1 MIQLTKANTSKPGIG
16 KPITVRDCILSIII
30 VSYNTKKVTENCI
43 SSIYNSKWRDKFEI
57 IVVDNNSQDGSA
69 QMIKDMFPKVKL
81 IENKENK
88 LFAIANNQGAKI
100 ANGKYL
106 LLLNSDTIVESYNLQ
121 KMIDYYKTIPEDV
134 ICIGPK
140 ILNPDRSLQS
150 CGMPEWGSP
159 FQQYATL
166 YGLNKILPL
175 RWLCAP
181 LDKRPNKTHRTGWVS
196 GCCMMIPRDKYLE
209 VGGLNENLFFYGE
222 EPEFGYRTKRL
233 GYKTIYFP
241 HAEIIHL
248 GGVAT
253 NKSDENMHSFEN
265 DIKQYD
271 CLVSQTV
278 GAKKAIAIT
287 KRTIFS
293 LRVKRLFYKNKNFID
308 YRINHEKKVVK
319 YFQNKLALRHEK

>member
-121 KMIDYYKTIPEDV
+121 KMIDYFETLPEDV

-140 ILNPDRSLQS
+140 ILNKDGSLQS
-150 CGMPEWGSP
+150 CGYLQWGNTWHHYVS
-159 FQQYATL
+159 L
-166 YGLNKILPL
+166 YNLDRIFPL
-175 RWLCAP
+175 SKFSKYFERNP
-181 LDKRPNKTHRTGWVS
+181 DVTHPAGWVS
-196 GCCMMIPRDKYLE
+196 GCCMMIPRDKYIE
-209 VGGLNENLFFYGE
+209 VGGLNENLIFYGE
-222 EPEFGYRTKRL
+222 EPEFGYRTYKK
-233 GYKTIYFP
+233 GYKTLYYSG
-241 HAEIIHL
+241 ASIIHL
-248 GGVAT
+248 GGQST
-253 NKSDENMHSFEN
+253 NKEYNFEK
-265 DIKQYD
+265 DIAQYNT
-271 CLVSQTV
+271 LVQASV
-278 GAKKAIAIT
+278 GSRKAIQIT
-287 KRTIFS
+287 RATVTS
-293 LRVKRLFYKNKNFID
+293 LRIKLLFYKNKDYIRTRIKHENRVID
-308 YRINHEKKVVK
+308 YFK
-319 YFQNKLALRHEK
+319 NKLKQS